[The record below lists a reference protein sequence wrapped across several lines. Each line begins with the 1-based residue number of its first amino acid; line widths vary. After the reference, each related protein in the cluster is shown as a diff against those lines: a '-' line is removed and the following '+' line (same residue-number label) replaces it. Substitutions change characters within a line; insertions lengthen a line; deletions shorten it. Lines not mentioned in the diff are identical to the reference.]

1 MLIILSGLPG
11 VGKTTLA
18 RGLAQRTNA
27 MHLRV
32 DSIEHALAQS
42 TLRIRPAED
51 AGYEAAYAVA
61 ADNLRLGR
69 AVIADSVNPIEL
81 TRTAWRDVAASC
93 DAPCMDVE
101 IVCSDAN
108 EHRARVETRTPDMDG
123 FELPTWGRVL
133 ARQYDPWQDDRIV
146 IDTAGI
152 SVDAATAELISRLQK
167 LGHISP
173 DI

>member
-18 RGLAQRTNA
+18 RGLAQRTSA

-32 DSIEHALAQS
+32 DSIEHALARS
-42 TLRIRPAED
+42 TLRIKPAED

-69 AVIADSVNPIEL
+69 TVIADSVNPVEL

-93 DAPCMDVE
+93 STPCANVE
-101 IVCSDAN
+101 VICSDVA
-108 EHRARVETRTPDMDG
+108 EHRTRIATRTPDMDG
-123 FELPTWGRVL
+123 FELPSWGRVL

-146 IDTAGI
+146 IDTAGV
-152 SVDAATAELISRLQK
+152 SVDAATAELISRLQE
-167 LGHISP
+167 LGHFSP